1 MVVLALVLAR
11 GALLALTLASVK
23 GACARVGFLS
33 GGAVVVVDVDFDV
46 DATARGG
53 VRLRLRFSCAFGFGG
68 SDASGGI
75 CEYDCE

>member
-1 MVVLALVLAR
+1 MPMVVLALVLAR
-11 GALLALTLASVK
+11 GALLALTLASMK

-46 DATARGG
+46 DAAARGG

-68 SDASGGI
+68 GGI